1 MENADSHTVTTQ
13 GASPCQQQVHTASQ
27 AGGAGEWAGS
37 CPLLVHPE
45 GRGQHNQV
53 PRACATSINF
63 IITGTG
69 PWPGPTAHRN
79 GVPPGSGTPTHPER
93 TCCGSQEKPADPEVG
108 GQQQQVAL
116 VWHFPPQVNAKR
128 WGRHQGPRNASPQAQ
143 AWKNTVTRQGV
154 GCRRERPAG
163 TASEEG
169 VVLGP
174 HSAFCTR
181 PLTLLGRGECQCW
194 LVRPEPESQG
204 SQ

>member
-1 MENADSHTVTTQ
+1 MQTATQSPHRGPRPANSRCTLLHRQAELGSGLGAAHSSSTLRDEDSTTK
-13 GASPCQQQVHTASQ
+13 
-27 AGGAGEWAGS
+27 
-37 CPLLVHPE
+37 CPAP
-45 GRGQHNQV
+45 V
-53 PRACATSINF
+53 PRAINF

-128 WGRHQGPRNASPQAQ
+128 WDRHQGPRNASPQAQ